1 MTSGIGKTNANDN
14 ENKEYGRVVIS
25 PPFLN
30 EPMVHHKLHRKNP
43 EWEYI
48 VFLIITSMELSPRTF
63 IKLKNWTKLIRS
75 LPEGANELPTKFC
88 SNDWNTLKQV
98 CLRENKYE
106 SSFSYIP
113 SIRGFNVTITKI
125 RRSNNGESS

>member
-14 ENKEYGRVVIS
+14 ENNEYGRVVIS

-48 VFLIITSMELSPRTF
+48 VFLIINEYGIITENFYKVEELDKIDPF
-63 IKLKNWTKLIRS
+63 
-75 LPEGANELPTKFC
+75 
-88 SNDWNTLKQV
+88 
-98 CLRENKYE
+98 
-106 SSFSYIP
+106 SS
-113 SIRGFNVTITKI
+113 
-125 RRSNNGESS
+125 